1 MLKKENILAKLKEYK
16 KSNSQIVEIGI
27 FGSYARDEASE
38 KSDIDI
44 FVKLKKSN
52 LFLLSRIKLDLEEI
66 LNLKVDL
73 IEIREKMNNFLKN
86 RIQKEAISA

>member
-73 IEIREKMNNFLKN
+73 IEIREKMNNFLKK

>member
-1 MLKKENILAKLKEYK
+1 MLKKETILKKLKEYK
-16 KSNSQIVEIGI
+16 NSNSQIIDIGI

-66 LNLKVDL
+66 LKLKVDL
-73 IEIREKMNNFLKN
+73 IEVREKMNNFLKN
-86 RIQKEAISA
+86 RINKEAISA